1 MNIELE
7 QVKQN
12 NPKAREYI
20 TNHYTQPRGF
30 IGRNTTHLI
39 KVDGSYCGVVVSG
52 STSLYLPNRKEFFG
66 DPVDIQKIINNRLF
80 RLELNIPNLGTQ
92 VLKMWRKQVVLDWKI
107 KYNCDPI
114 GFETLVK
121 PPRNGAVYRAD
132 NWFYGGMT
140 KGYTARVPKH
150 GVRVWYRTEPRL
162 IFFKMI

>member
-1 MNIELE
+1 
-7 QVKQN
+7 
-12 NPKAREYI
+12 
-20 TNHYTQPRGF
+20 
-30 IGRNTTHLI
+30 
-39 KVDGSYCGVVVSG
+39 
-52 STSLYLPNRKEFFG
+52 
-66 DPVDIQKIINNRLF
+66 
-80 RLELNIPNLGTQ
+80 
-92 VLKMWRKQVVLDWKI
+92 MWRKQVVLDWKI